1 MKGLLKGLVL
11 RVLRVPPEPA
21 IPLGSSNVR
30 VFRAAPAYYRYRL
43 TLWLLAQAAA
53 AIILAIGSLAVSAAI
68 GSGDLPEWL
77 AGLLTGLAVLA
88 GIIFIAQLPVTL
100 AIVHLDFEMR
110 WYILSDRS
118 LRIREGIVSLKEKTM
133 TFANIQNVEIRQNPL
148 QRILGIA
155 DVRVRSAGGGGGGGK
170 GEGGGHI
177 GEDLHEAS
185 FQGVNNG
192 NEIRTVI
199 ADRVRLYRDT
209 GLGDPDD
216 DVGSESAVVLA
227 SGGALAAARELQK
240 EATLLR
246 EALVR

>member
-1 MKGLLKGLVL
+1 MKRALRGFVL

-21 IPLGSSNVR
+21 VPLGSTDVR
-30 VFRAAPAYYRYRL
+30 VFRAAPAYYRYKL
-43 TLWLLAQAAA
+43 ALWLVAQAAA
-53 AIILAIGSLAVSAAI
+53 AIGLVVGLLAVSPAI
-68 GSGDLPEWL
+68 RSGGLTDGL
-77 AGLLTGLAVLA
+77 AMVLTGMEALAVLT
-88 GIIFIAQLPVTL
+88 FIAQLPVTL

-155 DVRVRSAGGGGGGGK
+155 DVSVRSAGGGGGTGDGK
-170 GEGGGHI
+170 PHA

-185 FQGVNNG
+185 FHGVDNAE
-192 NEIRTVI
+192 EIRAVI
-199 ADRVRLYRDT
+199 ADRVRQYRDA

-216 DVGSESAVVLA
+216 PEPAQPIA
-227 SGGALAAARELQK
+227 SGGALAAARELRR
-240 EATLLR
+240 EASLLR
-246 EALVR
+246 RALAG